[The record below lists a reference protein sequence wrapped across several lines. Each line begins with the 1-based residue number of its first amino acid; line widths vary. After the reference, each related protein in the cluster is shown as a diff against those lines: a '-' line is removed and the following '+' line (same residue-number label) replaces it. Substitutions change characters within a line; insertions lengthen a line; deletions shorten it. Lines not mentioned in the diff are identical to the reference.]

1 MTSVNPYTDLVWVK
15 VVYPDS
21 SEYVFRGTLC
31 KDICDSF
38 GVSLPD
44 SNYVFDV
51 AKKKILC
58 ITDCDVT
65 YHNLKP
71 EYSRRVDEFASR
83 FI

>member
-71 EYSRRVDEFASR
+71 EYSRRVDEFASI